1 VKALKNSFVGY
12 AAFSGAVHL
21 LVKIGWVL
29 GMEPAVQRTLGNAEW
44 GRYFSAYSLAGMLLV
59 VLDAGLSTHQTRVLS
74 TRPESMPAVFRHQL
88 GLKLLL
94 FFLYLICLLAA
105 HTLLGWPKEQFQL
118 LMVLGLFQGFLS
130 WNAFLRAFMAAQGKF
145 RGEALLANLDKFL
158 LMLMLGMAF
167 ALGHS
172 KWLSGGTPY
181 AWLLA
186 SVALFSWLVT
196 LVIMLRQVGMSG
208 PWFPFNEWK
217 QALRQGMPY
226 AVLTLIMG
234 VYLRLELVWMRTFLP
249 AGPETDQMLGVYAAA
264 WRPLEAFFQFSA
276 LFSVIVLPMAARWI
290 GSGKNLN
297 TLWWTVI
304 SSMGLLA
311 WVLSGLL
318 FAFPMPMTK
327 GLYLQDLEA
336 TAALMSSL
344 APGLLGLSISLIAGV
359 FLTAAGK
366 IRSLI
371 AVAGISAGFQVLA
384 DALFIS
390 WAGSTGAAWAF
401 NLGQGISAVL
411 LLFLSYRNGYWKL
424 RHRIAF
430 RSLTVLFLGFF
441 FPVLLSF
448 LGMSGTLAWVLVPG
462 IMAMLAPFFMWQIWK
477 QATDEQGM

>member
-1 VKALKNSFVGY
+1 MKGLKNSFVGY

-88 GLKLLL
+88 GLKLALFLL
-94 FFLYLICLLAA
+94 YMLSLLAA

-118 LMVLGLFQGFLS
+118 LMVLGLFQVFLS
-130 WNAFLRAFMAAQGKF
+130 WNAFLRAFMAARGKF

-158 LMLMLGMAF
+158 LMLLLGTAF
-167 ALGHS
+167 ILGPS
-172 KWLSGGTPY
+172 KWLSAATPY

-186 SVALFSWLVT
+186 AVALFSMLAT
-196 LVIMLRQVGMSG
+196 LLLMLKQIGMSG
-208 PWFPFNEWK
+208 PWFPINEWK
-217 QALRQGMPY
+217 QALLQGMPY

-249 AGPETDQMLGVYAAA
+249 SGPETDQMLGIYAAA
-264 WRPLEAFFQFSA
+264 WRPLDAFFQFSA

-297 TLWWTVI
+297 ILWWTVI

-318 FAFPMPMTK
+318 LAFPMAITK
-327 GLYLQDLEA
+327 GLYAQDLEA

-344 APGLLGLSISLIAGV
+344 APGLLSLSISLIAGT

-371 AVAGISAGFQVLA
+371 LVAGTTAAVQVLA

-390 WAGSTGAAWAF
+390 GAGSRGAAWAF
-401 NLGQGISAVL
+401 NLGQATSALLLLILCYRNGFWRFGNAGAYRSITVL
-411 LLFLSYRNGYWKL
+411 LLGLLLPLS
-424 RHRIAF
+424 
-430 RSLTVLFLGFF
+430 
-441 FPVLLSF
+441 LSF
-448 LGMSGTLAWVLVPG
+448 LGISGTWAWVLVPG
-462 IMAMLAPFFMWQIWK
+462 IMGMVAAFLMWQIWK
-477 QATDEQGM
+477 QATDE